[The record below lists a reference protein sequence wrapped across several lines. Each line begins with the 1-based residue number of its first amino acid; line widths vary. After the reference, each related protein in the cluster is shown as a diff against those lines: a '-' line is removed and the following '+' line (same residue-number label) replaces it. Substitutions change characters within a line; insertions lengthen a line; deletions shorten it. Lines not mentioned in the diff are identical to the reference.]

1 MSFIMKIMI
10 SLDIVSL
17 ATIIV
22 SLIILEILDD
32 ATVHFSKTEKFFEIV
47 LTVVVF
53 VFIGS
58 LIATCLTWIWG
69 W

>member
-1 MSFIMKIMI
+1 MSFLMKVFA

-22 SLIILEILDD
+22 SLIISDV
-32 ATVHFSKTEKFFEIV
+32 TVPYSKIEKFFERV
-47 LTVVVF
+47 LAVTVF

-58 LIATCLTWIWG
+58 LIGTCLTWIWG

>member
-1 MSFIMKIMI
+1 MSFVMKVFA

-22 SLIILEILDD
+22 SLIISDV
-32 ATVHFSKTEKFFEIV
+32 TVPFSKIEKFFEGV
-47 LTVVVF
+47 LTVAVF
-53 VFIGS
+53 VFLGS
-58 LIATCLTWIWG
+58 LIGTCLTWIWG

>member
-1 MSFIMKIMI
+1 MSFVMKVFA

-22 SLIILEILDD
+22 YPIISCV
-32 ATVHFSKTEKFFEIV
+32 TVPFSKIEKFFERV
-47 LTVVVF
+47 LAVAVF
-53 VFIGS
+53 VFPGS
-58 LIATCLTWIWG
+58 IMGTCLTWIWG